1 MKAYLALRKHA
12 EEFLTLWHL
21 ILTAG
26 LKEVNKASHLEHLT
40 TVSIHSV
47 GFNLLRSLTC
57 SGYVS
62 QLLGLLAQ
70 FQPQK
75 TNLTFTILI
84 GYQI

>member
-40 TVSIHSV
+40 TVSIHSMTC
-47 GFNLLRSLTC
+47 LTC
-57 SGYVS
+57 YAH
-62 QLLGLLAQ
+62 LLVMGMCSNPKNQ
-70 FQPQK
+70 FNSHDFDWLPD
-75 TNLTFTILI
+75 LMGMF
-84 GYQI
+84 